1 MLLAEQ
7 GCTIDLWARDKTV
20 TEGINRHHRNPRYL
34 REYRLPESVTAT
46 TQLEEALR
54 GKELVLSVLPSHA
67 VREIWEQARDWTSPD
82 ALVVSA
88 SKGIEVGT
96 GLLMSQVL
104 RQVLPGELR
113 ARLVFL
119 SGPSFAREIA
129 EGRATVVSLAS
140 DHENYA
146 LAAQSIL
153 SSERLRCY
161 TNPDVL
167 GVELGGAL
175 KNVIAIAVGMVDG
188 LQAGQNAR
196 AAMITRGLGEITRL
210 GVALGAQS
218 ETFRGLSGMGDLVLT
233 CTGDL
238 SRNRRVGLELGR
250 GRKLGEIL
258 ADLKEVAEGVLTTR
272 STRELARGLSL
283 ELPIVEAVYEVL
295 YEDLEP
301 REAGR
306 RLMTRQLRSER
317 D

>member
-1 MLLAEQ
+1 MLLATQE
-7 GCTIDLWARDKTV
+7 CRVDLWARDKTV
-20 TEGINRHHRNPRYL
+20 ADGINRHHRNPRYL
-34 REYRLPESVTAT
+34 REYRLPDTVAAT
-46 TQLEEALR
+46 TELEEALHD
-54 GKELVLSVLPSHA
+54 KALVLSVLPSHA
-67 VREIWEQARDWTSPD
+67 VRETWEKARAWTPGQ

-104 RQVLPGELR
+104 RKVLPDELQ

-140 DHENYA
+140 DHEAYA
-146 LAAQSIL
+146 VAAQSIL

-188 LQAGQNAR
+188 LEAGQNAR
-196 AAMITRGLGEITRL
+196 AAMITRGLAEITRL
-210 GVALGAQS
+210 GVALGAER
-218 ETFRGLSGMGDLVLT
+218 ETFQGLSGMGDLVLT

-250 GRKLGEIL
+250 GRKLDEIL
-258 ADLKEVAEGVLTTR
+258 RDLGEVAEGVLTTR
-272 STRELARGLSL
+272 STRDLARGLGL
-283 ELPIVEAVYEVL
+283 ELPIIEAVYAVL
-295 YEDLEP
+295 YEGLEP
-301 REAGR
+301 GEAGQ